1 MVEVK
6 AQIIGGSVLLA
17 GDTIQVCITL
27 TAPLLDPATSVQSS
41 EVCEVIAWGSAQV
54 HCICMINDA
63 LVTLPTERKNSEID
77 VVTNS
82 NTSFAPWKGERGHV
96 VLSTKPKILFCD
108 LQLIPGESRSF
119 VYRENLPVDAPPT
132 YRGKLVKYAYKVTVG
147 TQKLGSPINLLRLP
161 IRVIVLQGAVPA
173 LVNSDTEDLAPSN
186 PFLHTPQRDNSR
198 HMTLQMIQG
207 LSTQKNISQYNI
219 GHDKG
224 HVVTFTVYKN
234 SYKLGEDITATF
246 DFSKAQVQCVQY
258 SATLQSEEEVDEIC
272 KRKENQRPVVVP
284 YTKTHEIML
293 RRPTS
298 IDIDEESVCT
308 SASNDDSLVKL
319 RWSIH
324 FEFVLNIGGEAQSL
338 PGWKSPK
345 TEGMSNL
352 NQRTKDK
359 TWQAPPK
366 LRIETLVWDLPITV
380 CPASPSQLSQALGVP
395 SVYSTT
401 L

>member
-63 LVTLPTERKNSEID
+63 LVTLPTERKNSEVD

-173 LVNSDTEDLAPSN
+173 LVNSDTEDLAPR
-186 PFLHTPQRDNSR
+186 TTSR

-246 DFSKAQVQCVQY
+246 DFSKAQVQCVQ
-258 SATLQSEEEVDEIC
+258 
-272 KRKENQRPVVVP
+272 RKENQRPVVVP
-284 YTKTHEIML
+284 YTKTHEVCLSFSHTNFLLTIPL
-293 RRPTS
+293 SVTPTFS
-298 IDIDEESVCT
+298 TDI
-308 SASNDDSLVKL
+308 VKL

-338 PGWKSPK
+338 PGWKSNK
-345 TEGMSNL
+345 TEDMSNL

-395 SVYSTT
+395 SV
-401 L
+401 